1 MCSQPSIKAKK
12 ASSSPITEGYF
23 PEFTVA
29 GDVAVT
35 SDRNTI
41 SETAFIDYAK
51 AHGLKISRGELGTMG
66 ITKVADM
73 MEEGVIDTFQS
84 EVIDGALNEDALIA
98 NLDAWL
104 KKALSIF
111 KLETAPKYLISPVD
125 FLDDMLTQR
134 GIFNARRASLN
145 SGKTP
150 EQAEQV
156 AEVDPNRMVG
166 INGDTRNW
174 KDQIKSCASMAGG
187 RAIWDGNAGCWNV
200 PYKGWEKL
208 IAMYPKAADAL
219 SVVESS
225 GKTSY
230 GRRRR

>member
-1 MCSQPSIKAKK
+1 MS
-12 ASSSPITEGYF
+12 EGYY
-23 PEFTVA
+23 PEFIVA

-66 ITKVADM
+66 ITKVANM
-73 MEEGVIDTFQS
+73 MEEGMLDTFQT

-111 KLETAPKYLISPVD
+111 KLETDPQYMLSPVD
-125 FLDDMLTQR
+125 FLDNMLTQR

-145 SGKTP
+145 AGKTP
-150 EQAEQV
+150 EQAEQA
-156 AEVDPNRMVG
+156 AEVDPNRWVG
-166 INGDTRNW
+166 INGDTKTW
-174 KDQIKSCASMAGG
+174 KEQIKMAASMVGSDAV
-187 RAIWDGNAGCWNV
+187 WDKDALRWNV
-200 PYKGWEKL
+200 SFKAWQKL
-208 IAMYPKAADAL
+208 IAMIPHAEKAL
-219 SVVESS
+219 SLVEAGS
-225 GKTSY
+225 KTSRA
-230 GRRRR
+230 RRRR